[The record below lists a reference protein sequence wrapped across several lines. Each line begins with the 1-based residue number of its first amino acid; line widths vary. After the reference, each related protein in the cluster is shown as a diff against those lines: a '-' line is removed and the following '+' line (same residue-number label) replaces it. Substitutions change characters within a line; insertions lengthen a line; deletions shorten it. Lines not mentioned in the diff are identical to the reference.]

1 MVHPEEHANV
11 WGMRSKLE
19 DEDMGGLL
27 YMCLFQVCF
36 NWDQETE
43 TPPRK
48 ERKTQSIFRY
58 ISRKI
63 IKEYK
68 AEIFFFFQSEFGKDW
83 AKKKR
88 RVNTKETRA
97 TIKQE
102 PVQFL
107 FPPRNLTFLVVYEF
121 CGVSW
126 LFGSWFLVLAHHIL
140 LTTLPKIDDYSIASF
155 ATQQKSKN
163 PF

>member
-27 YMCLFQVCF
+27 CVSFRYVSIGTKRDR
-36 NWDQETE
+36 NPT
-43 TPPRK
+43 K
-48 ERKTQSIFRY
+48 EREENSINFSPY

-68 AEIFFFFQSEFGKDW
+68 AEIFSSKVSLERTEL
-83 AKKKR
+83 R
-88 RVNTKETRA
+88 RREESIRTKETRE